1 MVVVTINILVRLR
14 PKLVVQVLDAKLV
27 LLLLEELVEFVEARR
42 EAKKN
47 KLIVFVI
54 FTSIAQQYAV
64 VLFLSEPLPVLYC
77 DGQ

>member
-1 MVVVTINILVRLR
+1 MVVVTINILVRLQ
-14 PKLVVQVLDAKLV
+14 PKLVVQVLDEKLV

-47 KLIVFVI
+47 KLIAFVI

-64 VLFLSEPLPVLYC
+64 MLILSEPAPVLSC